1 MDAPSREIP
10 DIWVRTRRRGL
21 FGLAVVAAAAVAA
34 WAGRGTSRVV
44 RPFEFEEDDEH
55 VFGLANASS
64 SRLGNATVSGL
75 RDDDT
80 DVDGLCLD
88 YCPNTTSAND
98 AACRLCD
105 LQKVVRFHNGYEDAS
120 GIPIGEGYYP
130 YMYLV
135 EMWKPTT
142 AELNAFELGDEAVS
156 RVRRV
161 DWSGDDVGHAVG
173 SRVTMIFETHGT
185 RNVTVSMR
193 VATTRGEELGF
204 HVELAVDGALD
215 LVTAGTPA
223 LLPSLAH
230 AGLRDSGRHRVS
242 AGTVVLSDTRA
253 EAQCPLGLRPAAV
266 VASRVVSTP
275 LPRQFTLDAGVK
287 ALAADAG
294 HPMCAVLGHEGFEP
308 LIPSEEHLP
317 VAVREPSDRPTKGDV
332 FYLVP
337 KHVCPTVNLAESALL
352 VEENGAFSELPI
364 EARAHPLFL
373 DEGPVERAARVAA

>member
-105 LQKVVRFHNGYEDAS
+105 LQKVVRFHNEYEDAS

-173 SRVTMIFETHGT
+173 SRVT
-185 RNVTVSMR
+185 
-193 VATTRGEELGF
+193 
-204 HVELAVDGALD
+204 
-215 LVTAGTPA
+215 
-223 LLPSLAH
+223 
-230 AGLRDSGRHRVS
+230 
-242 AGTVVLSDTRA
+242 
-253 EAQCPLGLRPAAV
+253 
-266 VASRVVSTP
+266 
-275 LPRQFTLDAGVK
+275 K
-287 ALAADAG
+287 ANKK
-294 HPMCAVLGHEGFEP
+294 P
-308 LIPSEEHLP
+308 
-317 VAVREPSDRPTKGDV
+317 
-332 FYLVP
+332 
-337 KHVCPTVNLAESALL
+337 
-352 VEENGAFSELPI
+352 
-364 EARAHPLFL
+364 
-373 DEGPVERAARVAA
+373 

>member
-55 VFGLANASS
+55 VFGLANASA

-105 LQKVVRFHNGYEDAS
+105 LQKVVRFHNEYEDAS

-204 HVELAVDGALD
+204 HVELAVTVRYVRHEIRSLSVDDRSRFLDALSAVYATGDD
-215 LVTAGTPA
+215 LGKSVYGDKFRSSHYLVRKHLLGGGGKECDHWHDDAGIVTHHIA
-223 LLPSLAH
+223 
-230 AGLRDSGRHRVS
+230 
-242 AGTVVLSDTRA
+242 
-253 EAQCPLGLRPAAV
+253 
-266 VASRVVSTP
+266 
-275 LPRQFTLDAGVK
+275 FTL
-287 ALAADAG
+287 
-294 HPMCAVLGHEGFEP
+294 H
-308 LIPSEEHLP
+308 S
-317 VAVREPSDRPTKGDV
+317 
-332 FYLVP
+332 Y
-337 KHVCPTVNLAESALL
+337 
-352 VEENGAFSELPI
+352 
-364 EARAHPLFL
+364 
-373 DEGPVERAARVAA
+373 

>member
-55 VFGLANASS
+55 VFGLANASA

-105 LQKVVRFHNGYEDAS
+105 LQKVVRFHNEYEDAS

-204 HVELAVDGALD
+204 HVELAVTVRSSSSSDVQLASRGSIGG
-215 LVTAGTPA
+215 VA
-223 LLPSLAH
+223 LLVGDVSPSRSPLAQICRRRLSKRGQFLRCASESCVGVVQRIRSVRFGGRAVGSLASSTSLSSKSMGWN
-230 AGLRDSGRHRVS
+230 AGGASICRFCADDRPRCLRLGSG
-242 AGTVVLSDTRA
+242 DTRA
-253 EAQCPLGLRPAAV
+253 IVGCPWGRAITVSSQKIWTAA
-266 VASRVVSTP
+266 SP
-275 LPRQFTLDAGVK
+275 
-287 ALAADAG
+287 
-294 HPMCAVLGHEGFEP
+294 
-308 LIPSEEHLP
+308 
-317 VAVREPSDRPTKGDV
+317 
-332 FYLVP
+332 
-337 KHVCPTVNLAESALL
+337 ESAY
-352 VEENGAFSELPI
+352 
-364 EARAHPLFL
+364 
-373 DEGPVERAARVAA
+373 VATDLR